1 MIKDVPSMIEE
12 EISRLN
18 IFDKN
23 PSMDDI
29 HTLFMI
35 IHHVEE
41 FLHAQKKEISVDTL
55 QYNIPFWVQAILRKP
70 NIGLRVDDPEQ
81 VLYEVKPNTPLPFLN
96 NKLLD
101 TLISLFPDRV
111 LWSLFIKN
119 LSDIAHD
126 FRSNSEAIL
135 SAGDKKHCVVLSN
148 HATWLNLPLIAYC
161 LHEFVGIPRE
171 DIYILL
177 GPAITT
183 NAF

>member
-18 IFDKN
+18 VFDKN

-101 TLISLFPDRV
+101 T
-111 LWSLFIKN
+111 
-119 LSDIAHD
+119 
-126 FRSNSEAIL
+126 
-135 SAGDKKHCVVLSN
+135 
-148 HATWLNLPLIAYC
+148 
-161 LHEFVGIPRE
+161 
-171 DIYILL
+171 
-177 GPAITT
+177 
-183 NAF
+183 